1 MLPAAA
7 AGIAMAAEVS
17 AGIKIDVNAVSY
29 DAGSKTFEALKTT
42 HHNNDWESPISFSI
56 SGEKAGATYHIC
68 EGGGTDINSSKWNIW
83 VKPID
88 MLTIN
93 VGHWDS
99 NLNQE
104 TIYYGGTQ
112 SGIGSQGLTFT
123 LAPIDGF
130 SADVT
135 FAPGYGT
142 AWFSKADSADPVIKE
157 LGVKFQYAADF
168 GTVNAIFDYKGKTLK
183 SAATEAGKKMVYT
196 DSDGKKHDIKSLE
209 DYMTAVTKG
218 YPVTEEVVPAEDA
231 VYNPQEM
238 KFGVGYKNTFDP
250 LTLWVNAL
258 GFVKGDKFDAVRAE
272 AFQEVGIDA
281 LKVKAFEAFQFN
293 TNKADDADLKD
304 KIDIAAFLYLGYS
317 LGDATAYLKIKDEDF
332 LADFKM
338 IINPGVE
345 FKVGDCSIDAGVEV
359 TAQEKIKID
368 VPVKFSMSF

>member
-17 AGIKIDVNAVSY
+17 AGIKIDVNAFGYNGHEEEV
-29 DAGSKTFEALKTT
+29 KALEVN

-68 EGGGTDINSSKWNIW
+68 EGGGTAINSSKWNIW

-123 LAPIDGF
+123 LAPVDGF

-142 AWFSKADSADPVIKE
+142 AWFSKKGDADPLIKE

-168 GTVNAIFDYKGKTLK
+168 GTVNAIFDYKGKTVK
-183 SAATEAGKKMVYT
+183 TAATET
-196 DSDGKKHDIKSLE
+196 
-209 DYMTAVTKG
+209 T
-218 YPVTEEVVPAEDA
+218 PAE
-231 VYNPQEM
+231 YNPHEM

-258 GFVKGDKFDAVRAE
+258 GFVKGDKFNAVRAE

-293 TNKADDADLKD
+293 TNTPDDAKLKD

-317 LGDATAYLKIKDEDF
+317 LGDATAYLKVRDDDF
-332 LADFKM
+332 LNKYEKFAM
-338 IINPGVE
+338 TINPGVE
-345 FKVGDCSIDAGVEV
+345 FKIGECSVDAGVEFDTSV
-359 TAQEKIKID
+359 NYDTDDEKNIESGKIGVS

>member
-1 MLPAAA
+1 MPCVSGVLPAAA

-168 GTVNAIFDYKGKTLK
+168 GTVNAIFDYKGKTVK
-183 SAATEAGKKMVYT
+183 TAAKAATDAEYGWKDDDDDPSTAPVWGVI
-196 DSDGKKHDIKSLE
+196 SDAKPA
-209 DYMTAVTKG
+209 T
-218 YPVTEEVVPAEDA
+218 PAEYEDA
-231 VYNPQEM
+231 TM